1 MSKFICLSVRV
12 PNSNIIISENHSDI
26 NVAMERGDTLARK
39 LGGSWTM
46 TFNSNK
52 VKVQ

>member
-26 NVAMERGDTLARK
+26 NVAMERGDALAK
-39 LGGSWTM
+39 TLGGSWTM
-46 TFNSNK
+46 TFNAKNIK
-52 VKVQ
+52 I